1 MKVKDFLSRV
11 RATLPKLKNFLPHA
25 TITVGS
31 SAIVVGVGQIYGPAG
46 WITAGVFLVLAG
58 LPIF

>member
-1 MKVKDFLSRV
+1 MKDFLSRV
-11 RATLPKLKNFLPHA
+11 RSALSKAKNFLPHA
-25 TITVGS
+25 TITAGS

-46 WITAGVFLVLAG
+46 WIVAGIFLVLAG